1 MESSASP
8 ALQIHFYYHDLAPL
22 KIKILNYCDKNAA
35 AVLQK
40 LAVGMI
46 YIKERRESNNE
57 ATSQQALE

>member
-46 YIKERRESNNE
+46 YIKERR
-57 ATSQQALE
+57 ALE